1 MSDTLTGG
9 QKLVKGESLTSSN
22 GAYTL
27 TLQDDGNLVLAS
39 RGHAIWASKTDG
51 QDVVR
56 AEVQSDGNFVLYTA
70 DKPVWHT
77 DTKGKKN
84 VRLVLQD
91 DRNLVLYGADGPAW
105 STKTETDAPPPEA
118 EAEAAPAAE
127 ETHAEEAAA
136 HPEPEPEPA
145 ARTYTVESGDTLWA
159 ISERFYGDGSKYQI
173 IADASGISNPD
184 LILPGCGAG
193 RFPDRERERAGPEPN
208 PHRPRA
214 ASLRPVIHEVGRHA
228 VSDGWE
234 STVRRPVIRAFVAA
248 VTAGMLAA
256 CFFRGGGF
264 RADPVLVFPGME
276 IHQGGHLCTLGYVDL
291 GLRVAFTAGHCRG
304 DGPVF
309 DKDNN
314 VIGNL
319 ATFRDNTPNG
329 AIVGTDQ
336 QINDYESIV
345 LVQRCYGEQHPI
357 PADVRWQPDPGLVG
371 DARRT
376 HLPFRRGHRRE
387 LRDRRRRQQRLVHDW
402 PRRR

>member
-1 MSDTLTGG
+1 VSDTLTGG

-39 RGHAIWASKTDG
+39 RGHGIWSSETDG

-184 LILPGCGAG
+184 LIQPGQ
-193 RFPDRERERAGPEPN
+193 
-208 PHRPRA
+208 
-214 ASLRPVIHEVGRHA
+214 
-228 VSDGWE
+228 
-234 STVRRPVIRAFVAA
+234 
-248 VTAGMLAA
+248 
-256 CFFRGGGF
+256 
-264 RADPVLVFPGME
+264 VL
-276 IHQGGHLCTLGYVDL
+276 T
-291 GLRVAFTAGHCRG
+291 
-304 DGPVF
+304 
-309 DKDNN
+309 
-314 VIGNL
+314 
-319 ATFRDNTPNG
+319 
-329 AIVGTDQ
+329 
-336 QINDYESIV
+336 
-345 LVQRCYGEQHPI
+345 I
-357 PADVRWQPDPGLVG
+357 P
-371 DARRT
+371 
-376 HLPFRRGHRRE
+376 
-387 LRDRRRRQQRLVHDW
+387 
-402 PRRR
+402 